1 MMTQK
6 SSWLTKEAGEAQREW
21 FVVDATGQTLG
32 RLASKIA
39 MVLRGKHKATYTP
52 NVDMG
57 DFVIVL
63 NAGAVRLTGTKPD
76 KKLYHHHTLY
86 PGGIK
91 TRIAKDVL
99 ATDPERA
106 IHEAVWGMMPK
117 GPLGRRDHQE
127 AEDLQGW
134 RARAHRPE
142 AARPGDQELM
152 ATTHDARRPTPPAA
166 ARPRSR
172 ASGSPPAR
180 ASSRSTIAAT
190 RITSRARPRAW

>member
-32 RLASKIA
+32 RMASKIA

-63 NAGAVRLTGTKPD
+63 NAGAVRLTGSKPD
-76 KKLYHHHTLY
+76 KKLYQHHTLY
-86 PGGIK
+86 PGGLK

-106 IHEAVWGMMPK
+106 IYEAVWGMMPK
-117 GPLGRRDHQE
+117 GPLGRRIIKKLKIYKTDKHEHTAQK
-127 AEDLQGW
+127 
-134 RARAHRPE
+134 
-142 AARPGDQELM
+142 
-152 ATTHDARRPTPPAA
+152 
-166 ARPRSR
+166 PR
-172 ASGSPPAR
+172 
-180 ASSRSTIAAT
+180 TLEIKN
-190 RITSRARPRAW
+190 